1 MSLRRTATRRGPPGT
16 APKPKKG
23 YENVEQGIK
32 QLYPEPD
39 STRKTDMDIV
49 FVPGLGAHPLLSFKS
64 TTSDFNWASEEGI
77 ARDFPNARILLY
89 HSESSW
95 TGSIKVKQFLSNL
108 AQTLLEGLKMAREAG
123 FTTPQLKEFGLTRSA
138 EHVLSSADHSHRSFN
153 GWTCYRKGM
162 NHRSYIVDLFS
173 YHQAICIAATR
184 QDLFPGMFEDIA
196 GCAFFGTPF
205 RGAEA
210 ASLACMLSSVG
221 EKLGHATASKL
232 LELMRP
238 DDEGLAELR
247 KEFVRLVIKTNP
259 KIELCG
265 FYEEHPTTIKDLS
278 GMPQF
283 LSALSIPM
291 PKKYAEFVT
300 RESSI
305 LDGVMETM
313 GLAANHR
320 DLVKFDSSKDERYT
334 LVRGPLKRLI
344 NGSHLRVKNRHN
356 ATRHTDPATVNQAL
370 RTLEGAPVRSKR
382 DSIAQNTT
390 ASPWFSKEP
399 EFLGWLAKPSEN
411 EDASL
416 VKKGDYLWVR
426 GRDGRGKTSA
436 SLSAIEQIE
445 ELTKDEEEYG
455 EEITDGPYQN
465 SSRNYL
471 SYFFCD
477 KTPDYGSAEDLLK
490 ALVRQLIDRQNL
502 LASHAKFLFKKKGR
516 ETQPLLTVENLWQV
530 LQDILADDVF
540 VGARVY
546 FVINNIESL
555 PQDAVSTTTL
565 LTLLSSEVEHDGAGR
580 RSLVRW
586 MFTSTQS
593 WDIDRALKRDTVR
606 LVDLEDAKYG
616 DQVQLELRRHAQDKV
631 LKLIEHKKYSRA
643 LAYFASSVI
652 GKRAQNTQWIDIT
665 YDHLE
670 ELPQHQNDLQV
681 RRLLEVIPQ
690 ELDDLLSSA
699 WQQVFDNNRGK
710 AGEIKE
716 MLRVL
721 VLTYQDPTEAELGL
735 LAGLDSSPEEVS
747 ELHDLI
753 LKCRPLIVLKD
764 DGLLEKTVC
773 FTEPVVKTHLLEHA
787 DKLLGLTSE
796 DIKLQHGILG
806 FRAFSHILEVF
817 DFPVSEITHHIA
829 GAIDEVA
836 GVIEASPDHVESV
849 ASGAGDDSGE
859 AAEKDQEVVE
869 QDENDGSD
877 NVSQHDDASQNDNAS
892 VASEE
897 SSDEGDDEDEVDE
910 DPEAPQL
917 RDIALAYA
925 VTHWLSHASQ
935 ATSDIAE
942 ALSLEEKFW
951 QADSIIRRRW
961 LTEHNRLTGS
971 FEYYSREKLTGLHV
985 AATIGFRELVSAL
998 MDHGYDDDK
1007 FAKDSDHNTPLHYA
1021 AAFGHE
1027 DIVEELLDRGANI
1040 DEGIKDKYITPLH
1053 RAAAEGNVKVMTT
1066 LLQRKANPNAYC
1078 GAYGGVICA
1087 AIQSGNTDAVKLL
1100 VTHNVSLVTMD
1111 EEDDDD
1117 EDGKDD
1123 GEKEEDENGDEKS
1136 DEEDGSGSGSDSDS
1150 DSDSNE
1156 DEEVEDEEGED
1167 EEEVITSPLALAAMR
1182 ADLTVFEFLIKE
1194 YSDKLP
1200 AEEFG
1205 LALVKAAEY
1214 GRFEAFSRLFHDFEH
1229 SQQFKQDAL
1238 DGASFGDHWAI
1249 VSLILEHCPGLNCDK
1264 TFLQT
1269 AQGGDGDEEL
1279 RILEAMWE
1287 YSQGNI
1293 SPEALDESLY
1303 EATDFENQRTVE
1315 LLLRY
1320 GANSNATGEVY
1331 GNAVTAAAFD
1341 GTVEIIKLLLD
1352 AGADVNSSDG
1362 WALQTA
1368 AAQGH
1373 VDVVNLLLERG
1384 ANVNATTTHTNMLQ
1398 CTALQAAVESGKED
1412 IVDILLEHGAD
1423 PNLGGGEFT
1432 HPIIAAASKGEE
1444 AIFKKLLGA
1453 KADVTVIGGEYNST
1467 PLTYAAIYLPRDS
1480 IRLLLD
1486 AGADIN
1492 FADNE
1497 GDTALIVTAWTGDH
1511 ESVQFL
1517 LDRGA
1522 DVLIRN
1528 KAGLNA
1534 LQKAL
1539 EAGKDECVR
1548 ILTNH
1553 ISVIMEAIRVA
1564 IVSGDASVAA
1574 VIRSVQNKKQELEYD
1589 DPKPVQ
1595 EDSRR
1600 SSVYEPTS
1608 PEAQNQG
1615 TGPSVSFASE
1625 KIVVNDIP
1633 SNSMA
1638 SPIERPYITPSGP
1651 STNSVADLYSP
1662 AQDILDFTPNPLY
1675 KRQSELI
1682 TPTSAQSPAPIR
1694 RKPITGAKPPMYK
1707 PYQPGGPGENVRHST
1722 PPGSLANAFQAYQP
1736 MQQQVPPPESLP
1748 SLSPPET
1755 YTPPNQATPE
1765 PGFVPYAPPG
1775 PTNYGQPSQEPAR
1788 KSSRSSFMGMKVPWA
1803 DHRFS

>member
-1 MSLRRTATRRGPPGT
+1 MSLRRTATRRGPPGA
-16 APKPKKG
+16 APKQKKG

-64 TTSDFNWASEEGI
+64 TTSDFNWVSEEGI

-95 TGSIKVKQFLSNL
+95 TGSIKVKQFLGNL
-108 AQTLLEGLKMAREAG
+108 AQTLLEGLKMSRENMAIPRPITFIG
-123 FTTPQLKEFGLTRSA
+123 HSMGGLVIA
-138 EHVLSSADHSHRSFN
+138 
-153 GWTCYRKGM
+153 K
-162 NHRSYIVDLFS
+162 
-173 YHQAICIAATR
+173 AICIAATR
-184 QDLFPGMFEDIA
+184 QDLFPNMFEDIA

-205 RGAEA
+205 KGAEA

-238 DDEGLAELR
+238 DDESLAELR
-247 KEFVRLVIKTNP
+247 KEFVRLVIKTTP

-300 RESSI
+300 RDSSI

-356 ATRHTDPATVNQAL
+356 ATRRTDPATINLAL
-370 RTLEGAPVRSKR
+370 RTLEGAPVQSKR
-382 DSIAQNTT
+382 ESIAQNTT
-390 ASPWFSKEP
+390 TSPWFSKEP
-399 EFLGWLAKPSEN
+399 EFLGWLAKPN
-411 EDASL
+411 EGEDTSL
-416 VKKGDYLWVR
+416 VKKEDCLWVR

-436 SLSAIEQIE
+436 ALSAIEKIE
-445 ELTKDEEEYG
+445 ELTKDEEVYE
-455 EEITDGPYQN
+455 EEITDEPYTG

-477 KTPDYGSAEDLLK
+477 KTPDYGSAESLLK
-490 ALVRQLIDRQNL
+490 ALVRQLIEKQGL
-502 LASHAKFLFKKKGR
+502 LATHAKFLLKKKGR

-546 FVINNIESL
+546 FVINNIETL
-555 PQDAVSTTTL
+555 AQDAVSTNTL
-565 LTLLSSEVEHDGAGR
+565 LTLLSSEVEHDGTGR
-580 RSLVRW
+580 RPLVRW
-586 MFTSTQS
+586 MFTSGQS
-593 WDIDRALKRDTVR
+593 WDIDRALRRDTVR

-616 DQVQLELRRHAQDKV
+616 DQVQLELRRHAQNKV
-631 LKLIEHKKYSRA
+631 LELIEHKKYSRA

-665 YDHLE
+665 CDHLE

-690 ELDDLLSSA
+690 ELDALLSSA

-735 LAGLDSSPEEVS
+735 LAGLDSSPAEVS

-753 LKCRPLIVLKD
+753 QKCRPLIVLKD
-764 DGLLEKTVC
+764 NSLQEKTVC

-787 DKLLGLTSE
+787 HVLLGLTSE

-806 FRAFSHILEVF
+806 FRAFSHILEIF
-817 DFPVSEITHHIA
+817 DFPLSDIPQQIDEEVGEVA
-829 GAIDEVA
+829 GAIEARPDDED
-836 GVIEASPDHVESV
+836 GV
-849 ASGAGDDSGE
+849 ASGEADNSGE
-859 AAEKDQEVVE
+859 AGGHEQEVAE
-869 QDENDGSD
+869 EEDEEESD
-877 NVSQHDDASQNDNAS
+877 NELHHDDESQDDNAS

-897 SSDEGDDEDEVDE
+897 SSDGEDEEDEVDE
-910 DPEAPQL
+910 DPEAPYL
-917 RDIALAYA
+917 KDIALAYA
-925 VTHWLSHASQ
+925 VTHWLPHASQ
-935 ATSDIAE
+935 ATADIAE

-951 QADSIIRRRW
+951 HADSVIRRRW
-961 LTEHNRLTGS
+961 LTEHNRLTSS
-971 FEYYSREKLTGLHV
+971 FAYYSREKLTGLHV
-985 AATIGFRELVSAL
+985 AATIGFRDLVAAL
-998 MDHGYDDDK
+998 MDHGYHGELI
-1007 FAKDSDHNTPLHYA
+1007 AMDSDYNTPLHYA
-1021 AAFGHE
+1021 AAFGNDE
-1027 DIVEELLDRGANI
+1027 IAEELLDRGASI
-1040 DEGIKDKYITPLH
+1040 DEGIKGNLITPLH
-1053 RAAAEGNVKVMTT
+1053 RAAAEGNVKVMSK
-1066 LLQRKANPNAYC
+1066 LLQRGANPNASC

-1100 VTHNVSLVTMD
+1100 VTHNVSLVTQ
-1111 EEDDDD
+1111 DD
-1117 EDGKDD
+1117 EDKD
-1123 GEKEEDENGDEKS
+1123 EKVEGENGEGEAK
-1136 DEEDGSGSGSDSDS
+1136 DEEAKDNDGDEESDKDEGSESGSDSDS
-1150 DSDSNE
+1150 DSNE
-1156 DEEVEDEEGED
+1156 EE

-1182 ADLTVFEFLIKE
+1182 ADLAVFEFLIKE

-1205 LALVKAAEY
+1205 IALVKAAEY

-1229 SQQFKQDAL
+1229 NQQFKQDAL

-1249 VSLILEHCPGLNCDK
+1249 VSLILDHCPGLNCDK

-1269 AQGGDGDEEL
+1269 AQGEDGDDEI
-1279 RILEAMWE
+1279 RILGAMWE

-1320 GANSNATGEVY
+1320 GANANATGELY
-1331 GNAVTAAAFD
+1331 GNALTAAAFD
-1341 GTVEIIKLLLD
+1341 NTLEIIKLLLD
-1352 AGADVNSSDG
+1352 SGADINSADG

-1368 AAQGH
+1368 ADQGH
-1373 VDVVNLLLERG
+1373 VGVVNLLLERG
-1384 ANVNATTTHTNMLQ
+1384 ANVNATTTNINMPK
-1398 CTALQAAVESGKED
+1398 CTALQAAVESGRGD

-1444 AIFKKLLGA
+1444 AIFKKLLEA
-1453 KADVTVIGGEYNST
+1453 KADVTVVGGEYNST
-1467 PLTYAAIYLPRDS
+1467 PLTYTAIYLPRDP

-1492 FADNE
+1492 HADNE
-1497 GDTALIVTAWTGDH
+1497 GDTALILTAWSGDH

-1522 DVLIRN
+1522 DVLVRN

-1539 EAGKDECVR
+1539 EAGREECVK

-1553 ISVIMEAIRVA
+1553 ISDIMEAIRVA
-1564 IVSGDASVAA
+1564 MVSGDASIAA
-1574 VIRSVQNKKQELEYD
+1574 VIRGVQNQKQELNYD
-1589 DPKPVQ
+1589 DPKPVH
-1595 EDSRR
+1595 EESRR
-1600 SSVYEPTS
+1600 SSIYEPTS
-1608 PEAQNQG
+1608 PEAQTQSA
-1615 TGPSVSFASE
+1615 GPSVSFTSE
-1625 KIVVNDIP
+1625 KIVVEDIP
-1633 SNSMA
+1633 SQHIA
-1638 SPIERPYITPSGP
+1638 SPITRPSITPSGP
-1651 STNSVADLYSP
+1651 SSNSFADLYSP
-1662 AQDILDFTPNPLY
+1662 AQDILDFSPNPLY

-1682 TPTSAQSPAPIR
+1682 TPTNEQSKGPIR
-1694 RKPITGAKPPMYK
+1694 RKPITGAKPPMYR
-1707 PYQPGGPGENVRHST
+1707 PYQPGGGGENVRHST

-1736 MQQQVPPPESLP
+1736 MQQQTPPPENLP

-1755 YTPPNQATPE
+1755 YAPPSQTTPD

-1775 PTNYGQPSQEPAR
+1775 PANYGQPNQEPVR

-1803 DHRFS
+1803 DNRFS

>member
-1 MSLRRTATRRGPPGT
+1 MSLRRTATRRGPPGA
-16 APKPKKG
+16 APKQKKG

-39 STRKTDMDIV
+39 STRKTDMD
-49 FVPGLGAHPLLSFKS
+49 
-64 TTSDFNWASEEGI
+64 
-77 ARDFPNARILLY
+77 
-89 HSESSW
+89 ESSW
-95 TGSIKVKQFLSNL
+95 TGSIKVKQFLGNL
-108 AQTLLEGLKMAREAG
+108 AQTLLEGLKMSRENMAIPRPVTFIG
-123 FTTPQLKEFGLTRSA
+123 HSMGGL
-138 EHVLSSADHSHRSFN
+138 V
-153 GWTCYRKGM
+153 
-162 NHRSYIVDLFS
+162 
-173 YHQAICIAATR
+173 IAK
-184 QDLFPGMFEDIA
+184 
-196 GCAFFGTPF
+196 
-205 RGAEA
+205 GAEA
-210 ASLACMLSSVG
+210 ASLAY
-221 EKLGHATASKL
+221 
-232 LELMRP
+232 
-238 DDEGLAELR
+238 DESLAELR
-247 KEFVRLVIKTNP
+247 KEFVRLVIKTTP

-265 FYEEHPTTIKDLS
+265 FYEEQPTTIKDLS

-300 RESSI
+300 RDSSI

-356 ATRHTDPATVNQAL
+356 ATRRTDPATINLAL
-370 RTLEGAPVRSKR
+370 RTLEGAPVQSKR
-382 DSIAQNTT
+382 ESIAQNTT
-390 ASPWFSKEP
+390 TSPWFSKEP
-399 EFLGWLAKPSEN
+399 EFLGWLAKPN
-411 EDASL
+411 EGEDTSL
-416 VKKGDYLWVR
+416 VKKEDCLWVR

-436 SLSAIEQIE
+436 ALSAIEKIE
-445 ELTKDEEEYG
+445 ELTKDEEVYE
-455 EEITDGPYQN
+455 EEITDEPYTG

-477 KTPDYGSAEDLLK
+477 KTPDYGSAESLLK
-490 ALVRQLIDRQNL
+490 ALVRQLIEKQGL
-502 LASHAKFLFKKKGR
+502 LATHAKFLLKKKGR

-546 FVINNIESL
+546 FVINNIETL
-555 PQDAVSTTTL
+555 AQDAVSTNTL
-565 LTLLSSEVEHDGAGR
+565 LTLLSSEVEHDGTGR
-580 RSLVRW
+580 RPLVRW
-586 MFTSTQS
+586 MFTSGQS
-593 WDIDRALKRDTVR
+593 WDIDRALRRDTVR

-616 DQVQLELRRHAQDKV
+616 DQVQLELRRHAQNKV
-631 LKLIEHKKYSRA
+631 LELIEHKKYSRA

-665 YDHLE
+665 CDHLE

-690 ELDDLLSSA
+690 ELDALLSSA

-735 LAGLDSSPEEVS
+735 LAGLDSSPAEVS

-753 LKCRPLIVLKD
+753 QKCRPLIVLKD
-764 DGLLEKTVC
+764 NSLQEKTVC

-787 DKLLGLTSE
+787 HVLLGLTSE

-806 FRAFSHILEVF
+806 FRAFSHILEIF
-817 DFPVSEITHHIA
+817 DFPLSDIPQQIDEEVGEVA
-829 GAIDEVA
+829 GAIEARPDDED
-836 GVIEASPDHVESV
+836 GV
-849 ASGAGDDSGE
+849 ASGEADNSGE
-859 AAEKDQEVVE
+859 AGGHEQEVAE
-869 QDENDGSD
+869 EEDEEESD
-877 NVSQHDDASQNDNAS
+877 NELHHDDESQDDNAS

-897 SSDEGDDEDEVDE
+897 SSDGGDEEDEVDE
-910 DPEAPQL
+910 DPEAPYL
-917 RDIALAYA
+917 KDIALAYA
-925 VTHWLSHASQ
+925 VTHWLPHASQ
-935 ATSDIAE
+935 ATADIAE

-951 QADSIIRRRW
+951 HADSVIRRRW
-961 LTEHNRLTGS
+961 LTEHNRLTSS
-971 FEYYSREKLTGLHV
+971 FAYYSREKLTGLHV
-985 AATIGFRELVSAL
+985 AATIGFRDLVAAL
-998 MDHGYDDDK
+998 MDHGYHGELI
-1007 FAKDSDHNTPLHYA
+1007 AMDSDYNTPLHYA
-1021 AAFGHE
+1021 AAFGNDE
-1027 DIVEELLDRGANI
+1027 IAEELLDRGASI
-1040 DEGIKDKYITPLH
+1040 DEGIKGNLITPLH
-1053 RAAAEGNVKVMTT
+1053 RAAAEGNVKVMSK
-1066 LLQRKANPNAYC
+1066 LLQRGANPNASC

-1100 VTHNVSLVTMD
+1100 VTHNVSLVTQ
-1111 EEDDDD
+1111 DD
-1117 EDGKDD
+1117 EDKD
-1123 GEKEEDENGDEKS
+1123 EKVEGENGEGEAK
-1136 DEEDGSGSGSDSDS
+1136 DEEAKDNDGDEESDKDEGSESGSDSDS
-1150 DSDSNE
+1150 DSNE
-1156 DEEVEDEEGED
+1156 EE

-1182 ADLTVFEFLIKE
+1182 ADLAVFEFLIKE

-1205 LALVKAAEY
+1205 IALVKAAEY

-1229 SQQFKQDAL
+1229 NQQFKQDAL

-1249 VSLILEHCPGLNCDK
+1249 VSLILDHCPGLNCDK

-1269 AQGGDGDEEL
+1269 AQGEDGDDEI
-1279 RILEAMWE
+1279 RILGAMWE

-1320 GANSNATGEVY
+1320 GANANATGELY
-1331 GNAVTAAAFD
+1331 GNALTAAAFD
-1341 GTVEIIKLLLD
+1341 NTIEIIKLLLD
-1352 AGADVNSSDG
+1352 SGADINSADG

-1368 AAQGH
+1368 ADQGH

-1384 ANVNATTTHTNMLQ
+1384 ANVNATTTNINMPK
-1398 CTALQAAVESGKED
+1398 CTALQAAVESGRGD

-1423 PNLGGGEFT
+1423 PNLGGGEFS

-1444 AIFKKLLGA
+1444 AIFKKLLEA
-1453 KADVTVIGGEYNST
+1453 KADVTVVGGEYNST
-1467 PLTYAAIYLPRDS
+1467 PLTYTAIYLPRDP

-1492 FADNE
+1492 HADNE
-1497 GDTALIVTAWTGDH
+1497 GDTALILTAWSGDH

-1522 DVLIRN
+1522 DVLVRN

-1539 EAGKDECVR
+1539 EAGREECVK

-1553 ISVIMEAIRVA
+1553 ISDIMEAIRVA
-1564 IVSGDASVAA
+1564 MVSGDASIAA
-1574 VIRSVQNKKQELEYD
+1574 VIRGVQNQKQELNYD
-1589 DPKPVQ
+1589 DPKPVH
-1595 EDSRR
+1595 EESRR
-1600 SSVYEPTS
+1600 SSIYEPTS
-1608 PEAQNQG
+1608 PEAQTQSA
-1615 TGPSVSFASE
+1615 GPSVSFTSE
-1625 KIVVNDIP
+1625 KIVVEDIP
-1633 SNSMA
+1633 SQHIA
-1638 SPIERPYITPSGP
+1638 SPITRPSITPSGP
-1651 STNSVADLYSP
+1651 SSNSFADLYSP
-1662 AQDILDFTPNPLY
+1662 AQDILDFSPNPLY

-1682 TPTSAQSPAPIR
+1682 TPTNEQSKGPIR
-1694 RKPITGAKPPMYK
+1694 RKPITGAKPPMYR
-1707 PYQPGGPGENVRHST
+1707 PYQPGGGGENVRHST

-1736 MQQQVPPPESLP
+1736 MQQHTPPPENIP

-1755 YTPPNQATPE
+1755 YAPPSQTTPD

-1775 PTNYGQPSQEPAR
+1775 PANYGQPNQEPVR

-1803 DHRFS
+1803 DNRFS

>member
-1 MSLRRTATRRGPPGT
+1 
-16 APKPKKG
+16 
-23 YENVEQGIK
+23 
-32 QLYPEPD
+32 
-39 STRKTDMDIV
+39 
-49 FVPGLGAHPLLSFKS
+49 
-64 TTSDFNWASEEGI
+64 
-77 ARDFPNARILLY
+77 
-89 HSESSW
+89 
-95 TGSIKVKQFLSNL
+95 
-108 AQTLLEGLKMAREAG
+108 
-123 FTTPQLKEFGLTRSA
+123 
-138 EHVLSSADHSHRSFN
+138 
-153 GWTCYRKGM
+153 
-162 NHRSYIVDLFS
+162 
-173 YHQAICIAATR
+173 
-184 QDLFPGMFEDIA
+184 MFEDIA

-205 RGAEA
+205 KGAEA

-238 DDEGLAELR
+238 DDESLAELR
-247 KEFVRLVIKTNP
+247 KEFVRLVIKTTP

-300 RESSI
+300 RDSSI

-320 DLVKFDSSKDERYT
+320 DLVKFDSSKDERYA

-356 ATRHTDPATVNQAL
+356 ATRRTDPATINLAL
-370 RTLEGAPVRSKR
+370 RTLEGVPVQSKR
-382 DSIAQNTT
+382 ESIAQNTAT
-390 ASPWFSKEP
+390 SPWFSKEP
-399 EFLGWLAKPSEN
+399 EFLGWLAKPREG
-411 EDASL
+411 EDSSL
-416 VKKGDYLWVR
+416 VKKEDCLWVR

-436 SLSAIEQIE
+436 ALSAIEKIE
-445 ELTKDEEEYG
+445 ELTKDEEVYE
-455 EEITDGPYQN
+455 EEITDEPYTG

-477 KTPDYGSAEDLLK
+477 KTPDYGSAESLLK
-490 ALVRQLIDRQNL
+490 ALIRQLLERQGL
-502 LASHAKFLFKKKGR
+502 LATHAKFLLKKKGR

-540 VGARVY
+540 IGARVY

-555 PQDAVSTTTL
+555 SQDAVSTNTL
-565 LTLLSSEVEHDGAGR
+565 LTLLSSEVEHDGTGR
-580 RSLVRW
+580 RPLVRW
-586 MFTSTQS
+586 MITSGQS
-593 WDIDRALKRDTVR
+593 WEIDRALKRDTVR

-616 DQVQLELRRHAQDKV
+616 DQVQLELRRHAQNKV
-631 LKLIEHKKYSRA
+631 LELIEHKKYSRA

-665 YDHLE
+665 CDHLE

-690 ELDDLLSSA
+690 ELDALLSSA

-753 LKCRPLIVLKD
+753 QKCRPLIVLKEN
-764 DGLLEKTVC
+764 GLQEKTVC
-773 FTEPVVKTHLLEHA
+773 FTEPVVKSHLLEHSHA
-787 DKLLGLTSE
+787 LLGLTSE

-806 FRAFSHILEVF
+806 FRAFSHILEIF
-817 DFPVSEITHHIA
+817 DFPLSDIPQQID
-829 GAIDEVA
+829 GAVGEVA
-836 GVIEASPDHVESV
+836 GAMEGSPDDAESD
-849 ASGAGDDSGE
+849 ASGE
-859 AAEKDQEVVE
+859 AVNDQRIAEKE
-869 QDENDGSD
+869 DEEKSENES
-877 NVSQHDDASQNDNAS
+877 NHDDESQSDSAS

-897 SSDEGDDEDEVDE
+897 SSDGEDEEDEVDE
-910 DPEAPQL
+910 DPEAPYL
-917 RDIALAYA
+917 KDIALAYA
-925 VTHWLSHASQ
+925 VTHWLPHASQ
-935 ATSDIAE
+935 ATADLAE

-951 QADSIIRRRW
+951 QADSVIRRRW

-971 FEYYSREKLTGLHV
+971 FAYYAREKLTGLHV
-985 AATIGFRELVSAL
+985 AATIGFRDLVAAL
-998 MDHGYDDDK
+998 MDHGFDEDK
-1007 FAKDSDHNTPLHYA
+1007 AAMDSDYNTPLHYA
-1021 AAFGHE
+1021 AAFGHD
-1027 DIVEELLDRGANI
+1027 DIAEELLDRGANI
-1040 DEGIKDKYITPLH
+1040 DEGIKGNLITPLH
-1053 RAAAEGNVKVMTT
+1053 RAAAEGNVKVMIK
-1066 LLQRKANPNAYC
+1066 LLQRGANPNASC

-1087 AIQSGNTDAVKLL
+1087 AIQSGNTEAVKLL
-1100 VTHNVSLVTMD
+1100 VTHNVSLVTQ
-1111 EEDDDD
+1111 DD
-1117 EDGKDD
+1117 EDEDEDD
-1123 GEKEEDENGDEKS
+1123 KAEDENGEGEANGEEAKNNDG
-1136 DEEDGSGSGSDSDS
+1136 DEESDKDEGSESGSDSDS
-1150 DSDSNE
+1150 DSDE
-1156 DEEVEDEEGED
+1156 ED

-1182 ADLTVFEFLIKE
+1182 ADLAVFEFLIEE

-1205 LALVKAAEY
+1205 IALVKAAEY

-1229 SQQFKQDAL
+1229 CQQFKQDAL

-1249 VSLILEHCPGLNCDK
+1249 VSLILDHCPGLNCDK

-1269 AQGGDGDEEL
+1269 AQGEDGDDEI
-1279 RILEAMWE
+1279 RILGAMWE

-1320 GANSNATGEVY
+1320 GANANATGELY
-1331 GNAVTAAAFD
+1331 GNALTAAAFD
-1341 GTVEIIKLLLD
+1341 GTIEIIKLLLD
-1352 AGADVNSSDG
+1352 AGADINSADG

-1368 AAQGH
+1368 ADQGH
-1373 VDVVNLLLERG
+1373 VEVVNLLLERG
-1384 ANVNATTTHTNMLQ
+1384 ANVNATTANPNMPK
-1398 CTALQAAVESGKED
+1398 CTALQAAVESGRGD
-1412 IVDILLEHGAD
+1412 IVEILLEHGAD
-1423 PNLGGGEFT
+1423 PNLGGGEFS

-1444 AIFKKLLGA
+1444 AIFKKLLEA

-1467 PLTYAAIYLPRDS
+1467 PLTYTAIYLPRDP

-1492 FADNE
+1492 HADNE
-1497 GDTALIVTAWTGDH
+1497 GDTALILTAWSGDH

-1517 LDRGA
+1517 LDHGA
-1522 DVLIRN
+1522 DVLVRN

-1539 EAGKDECVR
+1539 EAGREECVK

-1553 ISVIMEAIRVA
+1553 ISELMEAIRLA
-1564 IVSGDASVAA
+1564 MVSGDASITA
-1574 VIRSVQNKKQELEYD
+1574 VIRSVQNQKQELNYD
-1589 DPKPVQ
+1589 DPKPVH
-1595 EDSRR
+1595 EESRR
-1600 SSVYEPTS
+1600 SSIYEPTS
-1608 PEAQNQG
+1608 PEVQTRSA
-1615 TGPSVSFASE
+1615 GPSVSFASE
-1625 KIVVNDIP
+1625 KIVVEDTP
-1633 SNSMA
+1633 SHHIA
-1638 SPIERPYITPSGP
+1638 SPITRPSITPSGP
-1651 STNSVADLYSP
+1651 SSNSFADLYSP
-1662 AQDILDFTPNPLY
+1662 VQDILDFNPSPLY

-1682 TPTSAQSPAPIR
+1682 TPRNEQSKGPIR
-1694 RKPITGAKPPMYK
+1694 RKPITGAKPPMYR
-1707 PYQPGGPGENVRHST
+1707 PYQPGGAGENVRHST

-1736 MQQQVPPPESLP
+1736 MQQQIPPSENAP
-1748 SLSPPET
+1748 SFSPPET
-1755 YTPPNQATPE
+1755 YALPSQTTPD

-1775 PTNYGQPSQEPAR
+1775 PVSYGQQSQEPVR

-1803 DHRFS
+1803 DGRFS

>member
-1 MSLRRTATRRGPPGT
+1 MSLRRTATRRGPPGA
-16 APKPKKG
+16 APKQKKG

-95 TGSIKVKQFLSNL
+95 TGSIKVKQFLGNL
-108 AQTLLEGLKMAREAG
+108 AQTLLEGLKMSRENMAIPRPITFIG
-123 FTTPQLKEFGLTRSA
+123 HSMGGLVIA
-138 EHVLSSADHSHRSFN
+138 
-153 GWTCYRKGM
+153 K
-162 NHRSYIVDLFS
+162 
-173 YHQAICIAATR
+173 AICIAATR
-184 QDLFPGMFEDIA
+184 QDLFPNMFEDIA

-205 RGAEA
+205 KGAEA

-238 DDEGLAELR
+238 DDESLAELR
-247 KEFVRLVIKTNP
+247 KEFVRLVIKTTP
-259 KIELCG
+259 KIELFG

-300 RESSI
+300 RDSSI

-356 ATRHTDPATVNQAL
+356 ATRHTDPATINLAL
-370 RTLEGAPVRSKR
+370 RTLEGVSVQRKR
-382 DSIAQNTT
+382 ESIAQNTT
-390 ASPWFSKEP
+390 TSPWFSKEP
-399 EFLGWLAKPSEN
+399 EFLGWLAKPN
-411 EDASL
+411 EGEDTSL
-416 VKKGDYLWVR
+416 VRKEDCLWVR

-436 SLSAIEQIE
+436 ALSAIEKIE
-445 ELTKDEEEYG
+445 ELTKDEEVYE
-455 EEITDGPYQN
+455 EEITDEPYTG

-477 KTPDYGSAEDLLK
+477 KTPDYGSAESLLK
-490 ALVRQLIDRQNL
+490 ALVRQLIENDKTGL
-502 LASHAKFLFKKKGR
+502 LASHAKFLLKKKGR

-546 FVINNIESL
+546 FVINNIETLS
-555 PQDAVSTTTL
+555 QDAVSTNTF
-565 LTLLSSEVEHDGAGR
+565 LTLLSSEVEHDGTGR
-580 RSLVRW
+580 RPLVRW
-586 MFTSTQS
+586 MFTSGQS
-593 WDIDRALKRDTVR
+593 WDIDQALKKDTVR

-616 DQVQLELRRHAQDKV
+616 DQVQLELRRHAQNKV
-631 LKLIEHKKYSRA
+631 LELIEHKKYSRA

-665 YDHLE
+665 CDHLE

-690 ELDDLLSSA
+690 ELDALLSSA
-699 WQQVFDNNRGK
+699 WQQVFDNNRDK
-710 AGEIKE
+710 AAEIKE

-735 LAGLDSSPEEVS
+735 LAGLDSSPAEVS

-753 LKCRPLIVLKD
+753 QKCRPLIVMKENDLQ
-764 DGLLEKTVC
+764 EETVC

-787 DKLLGLTSE
+787 HMLLGLTSE

-806 FRAFSHILEVF
+806 FRAFSHILEIF
-817 DFPVSEITHHIA
+817 DFPLSDIPQQIDGAA
-829 GAIDEVA
+829 GEVA
-836 GVIEASPDHVESV
+836 GTIEASPDGGEGVT
-849 ASGAGDDSGE
+849 SGE
-859 AAEKDQEVVE
+859 ADNSDEAGGQDQEVAE
-869 QDENDGSD
+869 EEDEEESD
-877 NVSQHDDASQNDNAS
+877 NESQNDNAS
-892 VASEE
+892 VASED
-897 SSDEGDDEDEVDE
+897 SSDAEDEEDEDEEDEVDE
-910 DPEAPQL
+910 DPEAPYL
-917 RDIALAYA
+917 KDIALAYA
-925 VTHWLSHASQ
+925 VTHWLPHASQ
-935 ATSDIAE
+935 ATADIAE
-942 ALSLEEKFW
+942 ALSLEDKFW
-951 QADSIIRRRW
+951 QADSVIRRRW

-971 FEYYSREKLTGLHV
+971 FAYYSREKLTGLHV
-985 AATIGFRELVSAL
+985 AATIGFRDLVSAL
-998 MDHGYDDDK
+998 MDHGYDEDK
-1007 FAKDSDHNTPLHYA
+1007 NAQDSDYNVPLHYA
-1021 AAFGHE
+1021 AAFGHD
-1027 DIVEELLDRGANI
+1027 DIAEELLDRGANI
-1040 DEGIKDKYITPLH
+1040 DEGMKDNLITPLH
-1053 RAAAEGNVKVMTT
+1053 RAAAEGNVKVMSK
-1066 LLQRKANPNAYC
+1066 LLQRGANPNASC

-1087 AIQSGNTDAVKLL
+1087 AIQSGNTEAVKLL
-1100 VTHNVSLVTMD
+1100 VSHNVSLVTQDDGDEDEAGEGEDSEGDTEDED
-1111 EEDDDD
+1111 EEA
-1117 EDGKDD
+1117 
-1123 GEKEEDENGDEKS
+1123 
-1136 DEEDGSGSGSDSDS
+1136 GSDSDS
-1150 DSDSNE
+1150 DE
-1156 DEEVEDEEGED
+1156 

-1182 ADLTVFEFLIKE
+1182 ADLAVFEFLIKE

-1205 LALVKAAEY
+1205 IALVKAAEN

-1229 SQQFKQDAL
+1229 SQEFKQDAL
-1238 DGASFGDHWAI
+1238 DEASFGDHWAI
-1249 VSLILEHCPGLNCDK
+1249 VSLILDHCPGLNCDK

-1269 AQGGDGDEEL
+1269 AQGEDGDDEI
-1279 RILEAMWE
+1279 RILGAMWE
-1287 YSQGNI
+1287 YSKGGI

-1320 GANSNATGEVY
+1320 GANANATGKLY
-1331 GNAVTAAAFD
+1331 GNALTAAAFD
-1341 GTVEIIKLLLD
+1341 GTIEIINLLLD
-1352 AGADVNSSDG
+1352 SGADINSADG

-1368 AAQGH
+1368 ADQGH

-1384 ANVNATTTHTNMLQ
+1384 ANVNATTTNTNMPK
-1398 CTALQAAVESGKED
+1398 CTALQAAVESGKGD
-1412 IVDILLEHGAD
+1412 VVDILLEHGAD
-1423 PNLGGGEFT
+1423 PNLGGGEFSY
-1432 HPIIAAASKGEE
+1432 PIIAAASKGEE
-1444 AIFKKLLGA
+1444 AIFKKLLEA
-1453 KADVTVIGGEYNST
+1453 KADVTVVGGEYNST
-1467 PLTYAAIYLPRDS
+1467 PLTYAAIYLPLDS
-1480 IRLLLD
+1480 IRLSLD

-1492 FADNE
+1492 HADNE
-1497 GDTALIVTAWTGDH
+1497 GDTALILTAWSGDQ

-1522 DVLIRN
+1522 DVLVRN

-1539 EAGKDECVR
+1539 NAGREECVK

-1553 ISVIMEAIRVA
+1553 ISELMEAIRLA
-1564 IVSGDASVAA
+1564 MVSGDASIAA
-1574 VIRSVQNKKQELEYD
+1574 VIRGVQNQKQELNYD
-1589 DPKPVQ
+1589 DPKPVH
-1595 EDSRR
+1595 EESRR
-1600 SSVYEPTS
+1600 SSIYEPTS
-1608 PEAQNQG
+1608 PEVQTQRP
-1615 TGPSVSFASE
+1615 GPSVNFASE
-1625 KIVVNDIP
+1625 KIVVDDVP
-1633 SNSMA
+1633 SHHIA
-1638 SPIERPYITPSGP
+1638 SPIARPSITPSGP
-1651 STNSVADLYSP
+1651 SSNSVADLYSP
-1662 AQDILDFTPNPLY
+1662 AQDILDFSPNPLY

-1682 TPTSAQSPAPIR
+1682 TPTNEQSKGPIR
-1694 RKPITGAKPPMYK
+1694 RKPIGAKPPMYR
-1707 PYQPGGPGENVRHST
+1707 PYQPGAGGENVRHST

-1736 MQQQVPPPESLP
+1736 MQQQTPPSENPP

-1755 YTPPNQATPE
+1755 YAPPSQTTPD

-1775 PTNYGQPSQEPAR
+1775 PANYRQPNQEPVR

-1803 DHRFS
+1803 DSRFS

>member
-1 MSLRRTATRRGPPGT
+1 MSLRRTATRRGGPPGA
-16 APKPKKG
+16 APKQKKG

-95 TGSIKVKQFLSNL
+95 TGSIKVKQFLGNL
-108 AQTLLEGLKMAREAG
+108 AQTLLEGLKMSRENMAIPRPITFIG
-123 FTTPQLKEFGLTRSA
+123 HSMGGLVIA
-138 EHVLSSADHSHRSFN
+138 
-153 GWTCYRKGM
+153 K
-162 NHRSYIVDLFS
+162 
-173 YHQAICIAATR
+173 AICIAATR
-184 QDLFPGMFEDIA
+184 QDLFPNMFEDIA

-205 RGAEA
+205 KGAEA

-221 EKLGHATASKL
+221 EKLGHATTSKL

-238 DDEGLAELR
+238 DDESLAELR
-247 KEFVRLVIKTNP
+247 KEFVRLVIKTTP

-300 RESSI
+300 RDSSI

-356 ATRHTDPATVNQAL
+356 ATRRTDPATINLAL
-370 RTLEGAPVRSKR
+370 RTLEGAPVQSKR
-382 DSIAQNTT
+382 ESIAQNTT
-390 ASPWFSKEP
+390 TSPWFSKEP
-399 EFLGWLAKPSEN
+399 EFLGWLAKPSEG
-411 EDASL
+411 EDSSL
-416 VKKGDYLWVR
+416 VKKEDCLWVR

-436 SLSAIEQIE
+436 ALSAIEKIE
-445 ELTKDEEEYG
+445 ELTKDEEVYE
-455 EEITDGPYQN
+455 EEITDEPYTG

-477 KTPDYGSAEDLLK
+477 KTPDYGSAESLLK
-490 ALVRQLIDRQNL
+490 ALIRQLLERQGL
-502 LASHAKFLFKKKGR
+502 LATHAKFLLKKKGR

-540 VGARVY
+540 TGARVY

-555 PQDAVSTTTL
+555 SQDAVSTNTL
-565 LTLLSSEVEHDGAGR
+565 LTLLSSEVEHDGTGR
-580 RSLVRW
+580 RPLVRW
-586 MFTSTQS
+586 MITSGQS

-616 DQVQLELRRHAQDKV
+616 DQVQLELRRHAQNKV
-631 LKLIEHKKYSRA
+631 LELIEHKKYSRA

-665 YDHLE
+665 CDHLE

-690 ELDDLLSSA
+690 ELDALLTSA

-735 LAGLDSSPEEVS
+735 LAGLDSSPSEVS

-753 LKCRPLIVLKD
+753 QKCRPLIVLKEN
-764 DGLLEKTVC
+764 GLQEKTVC

-787 DKLLGLTSE
+787 HMLLGLTSE

-806 FRAFSHILEVF
+806 FRAFSHILETF
-817 DFPVSEITHHIA
+817 DFPLSDVPQQID
-829 GAIDEVA
+829 GAVGEVA
-836 GVIEASPDHVESV
+836 GAIEASPNDGESV
-849 ASGAGDDSGE
+849 ASGEPE
-859 AAEKDQEVVE
+859 ANDQEVIQKE
-869 QDENDGSD
+869 DEDESENESQNDD
-877 NVSQHDDASQNDNAS
+877 ESQNDNAS

-897 SSDEGDDEDEVDE
+897 SSDEEDEEEEVDE
-910 DPEAPQL
+910 DPEAPYL
-917 RDIALAYA
+917 KDIALAYA

-935 ATSDIAE
+935 ATADLAE

-971 FEYYSREKLTGLHV
+971 FAYYAREKLTGLHV
-985 AATIGFRELVSAL
+985 AATIGFRDLVAAL
-998 MDHGYDDDK
+998 MDHGFDEDK
-1007 FAKDSDHNTPLHYA
+1007 NAMDSDYNTPLHYA
-1021 AAFGHE
+1021 AAFGHD
-1027 DIVEELLDRGANI
+1027 DIAEELLDRGANI
-1040 DEGIKDKYITPLH
+1040 DEGIKGNLITPLH
-1053 RAAAEGNVKVMTT
+1053 RAAAEGNVKVMSK
-1066 LLQRKANPNAYC
+1066 LLQRGANPNASC

-1087 AIQSGNTDAVKLL
+1087 AIQSGNTEAVKLL
-1100 VTHNVSLVTMD
+1100 VTHNVSLVTQ
-1111 EEDDDD
+1111 DD
-1117 EDGKDD
+1117 EDEDD
-1123 GEKEEDENGDEKS
+1123 KADGDNGEGETN
-1136 DEEDGSGSGSDSDS
+1136 DEEATTNDAGEESDKGEGSESGSDSDS
-1150 DSDSNE
+1150 DSD
-1156 DEEVEDEEGED
+1156 EEE

-1182 ADLTVFEFLIKE
+1182 ADLAVFEFLIKE

-1205 LALVKAAEY
+1205 IALVKAAEY

-1229 SQQFKQDAL
+1229 NQQFKQDAL

-1249 VSLILEHCPGLNCDK
+1249 VSLILDHCPGLNCDK

-1269 AQGGDGDEEL
+1269 AQGEDGDDEI
-1279 RILEAMWE
+1279 RILGAMWE

-1320 GANSNATGEVY
+1320 GANANATGELY
-1331 GNAVTAAAFD
+1331 GNALTAASFD
-1341 GTVEIIKLLLD
+1341 GTIEIIKLLLD
-1352 AGADVNSSDG
+1352 AGANINSADG

-1368 AAQGH
+1368 ADQGH
-1373 VDVVNLLLERG
+1373 VEVVNLLLERG
-1384 ANVNATTTHTNMLQ
+1384 ADVNATTTNTNMPK
-1398 CTALQAAVESGKED
+1398 CTALQAAVESGKGD

-1423 PNLGGGEFT
+1423 PNLGGGEFS

-1453 KADVTVIGGEYNST
+1453 KADVTVVGGEYNST
-1467 PLTYAAIYLPRDS
+1467 PLTYTAIYLPLDS

-1492 FADNE
+1492 HADNE
-1497 GDTALIVTAWTGDH
+1497 GDTALILTAWSGDH

-1522 DVLIRN
+1522 DVLVRN
-1528 KAGLNA
+1528 K
-1534 LQKAL
+1534 
-1539 EAGKDECVR
+1539 
-1548 ILTNH
+1548 
-1553 ISVIMEAIRVA
+1553 
-1564 IVSGDASVAA
+1564 A
-1574 VIRSVQNKKQELEYD
+1574 VIRSVQNQKQELNYD
-1589 DPKPVQ
+1589 DPKPMQ
-1595 EDSRR
+1595 EESRR
-1600 SSVYEPTS
+1600 SSIYEPES
-1608 PEAQNQG
+1608 PEAQTQRAVP
-1615 TGPSVSFASE
+1615 TVSFASE
-1625 KIVVNDIP
+1625 KIVVDDTP
-1633 SNSMA
+1633 SHHIA
-1638 SPIERPYITPSGP
+1638 SPIARPSITPSGP
-1651 STNSVADLYSP
+1651 SSNSFADLYSP
-1662 AQDILDFTPNPLY
+1662 AQDILDFSPNPLY

-1682 TPTSAQSPAPIR
+1682 TPTNEQSKGPIR
-1694 RKPITGAKPPMYK
+1694 RKPITGAKPAMYR
-1707 PYQPGGPGENVRHST
+1707 PYQPGGGGENVRHST

-1736 MQQQVPPPESLP
+1736 MQQQTPPPENLP

-1755 YTPPNQATPE
+1755 YTPPSQTTPD

-1775 PTNYGQPSQEPAR
+1775 PANYGQQNQEPVR

-1803 DHRFS
+1803 DGRFS